1 MSHQQLRVPDTRS
14 RNLSHLAGSVCW
26 PRHECAYGTQLFRMT
41 TTPPIDA
48 AGRRADLQRNRSG
61 QEAVVTPSGPL
72 RATNVDALIPAL
84 PEGQGIAELPG
95 FIANEYLANDRLQI
109 LLQHWTDY
117 YDCVALH
124 RKVATSARR
133 RMR

>member
-1 MSHQQLRVPDTRS
+1 
-14 RNLSHLAGSVCW
+14 
-26 PRHECAYGTQLFRMT
+26 
-41 TTPPIDA
+41 
-48 AGRRADLQRNRSG
+48 
-61 QEAVVTPSGPL
+61 
-72 RATNVDALIPAL
+72 L
-84 PEGQGIAELPG
+84 PEGRGIAEVPG